1 MAPGTEVCQ
10 ARGPGTVHMV
20 AGPNPLVRTSM
31 LAALLAADEEHRE
44 YPAVGF
50 VNGLFGVH
58 PLGLSS
64 MRGVALPRDEG

>member
-1 MAPGTEVCQ
+1 MAPGTEDCQ
-10 ARGPGTVHMV
+10 ARRPGTVHMV
-20 AGPNPLVRTSM
+20 AEPHPLVRTSM
-31 LAALLAADEEHRE
+31 LAALLAAEEHRE